1 MSDVDALKARAGEVV
16 DELRDELVELSSKM
30 HADVELAFEEVK
42 ASGWITDLLQAHGL
56 RVERGLGSLPTAFRA
71 TAGSAGPRLAYLCEY
86 DGLPGYGQSCGHNV
100 VAAAG
105 VGAAIALASVIDQL
119 DGTVIALG
127 TPGEEGSGGKYILER
142 EGFFADV
149 DAMMLIY
156 PGMYN
161 VAHSRAVGA
170 VMATFEFFGRAAHA
184 AARPE
189 LGVNALD
196 AMLLAFQG
204 INALRQQLPGDVRV
218 HGIIDKGGTLPQ
230 VIPDHTAARV
240 MVRAN
245 HGTTLDEIV
254 PRLDRCLEGAALMT
268 GTRLERSWRT
278 RAEGAQP
285 LLSNEVLAAAFA
297 DNLAGLGREVRP
309 REELSGAWSG
319 DTGAISW
326 LVPTIQPQMAMT
338 GTDVAP
344 HSHEFHAASASPEA
358 AACII
363 DAAKA
368 MTMTGIDLLAKP
380 QLMSDVRAEFAKQ
393 SAAGNC

>member
-1 MSDVDALKARAGEVV
+1 MRDVDALKARAGQVV
-16 DELRDELVELSSKM
+16 DDLREKLVLLSLKL
-30 HADVELAFEEVK
+30 HAEVELAFEEVK
-42 ASGWITDLLQAHGL
+42 ASRWITDLLETRGL

-71 TAGSAGPRLAYLCEY
+71 TAGSGGPKLAYLCEY
-86 DGLPGYGQSCGHNV
+86 DGLPVYGHSCGHNV

-105 VGAAIALASVIDQL
+105 VGAAIALASVIDRL

-142 EGFFADV
+142 EGFFADI

-170 VMATFEFFGRAAHA
+170 VMAKFEFFGRAAHA

-204 INALRQQLPGDVRV
+204 INALRQQLPSDVRV

-230 VIPDHTAARV
+230 VIPDHTVARI

-245 HGTTLDEIV
+245 DGTTLDEVV
-254 PRLDRCLEGAALMT
+254 PLLDRCLEGAALMT

-285 LLSNEVLAAAFA
+285 LLSNQALAAAFA
-297 DNLAGLGREVRP
+297 DNLSELGREVRS

-344 HSHEFHAASASPEA
+344 HSHEFHAASASPVA
-358 AACII
+358 AECII

-368 MTMTGIDLLAKP
+368 MAMTGIDLLAKP
-380 QLMSDVRAEFAKQ
+380 QLMTNVRAGFAKR
-393 SAAGNC
+393 SVTGD